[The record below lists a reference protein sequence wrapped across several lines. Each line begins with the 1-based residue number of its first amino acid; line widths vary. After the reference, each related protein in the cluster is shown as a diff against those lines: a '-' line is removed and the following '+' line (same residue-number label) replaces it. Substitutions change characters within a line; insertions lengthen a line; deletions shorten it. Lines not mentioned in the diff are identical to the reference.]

1 METLTSGQYELVAN
15 LLSLTVAGMG
25 AATLFF
31 FLSRAQVAVQYRTA
45 LTVSGLV
52 TAIACYHYFRI
63 YESWKGAYVLQGGA
77 YTPSGLPFN
86 DAYRYADWLL
96 TVPLL
101 LVELVAVLALSAA
114 VARPLLTRLVVA
126 AVLMIGLGYPGEVA
140 SATPTRLLW
149 WSLSMLPFLYIM
161 YVLWAQLSRSL
172 DRQPDAVKALVS
184 RARLLILLSWSFYP
198 IAFLAPDL
206 GFGGSTA
213 EVLLQV
219 GYTVADLVAKVGLG
233 LYVFG
238 IARAKSDA
246 EGFAPAPAR
255 PATA

>member
-1 METLTSGQYELVAN
+1 MSGDQAPYPIDHCSFVRGEGGEPIRQADDQH
-15 LLSLTVAGMG
+15 
-25 AATLFF
+25 
-31 FLSRAQVAVQYRTA
+31 QVP
-45 LTVSGLV
+45 
-52 TAIACYHYFRI
+52 YFRI
-63 YESWKGAYVLQGGA
+63 YESWKGAYVLQGGS

-101 LVELVAVLALSAA
+101 VELVAVLALSAA
-114 VARPLLTRLVVA
+114 VARPLLTKLVVA

-149 WSLSMLPFLYIM
+149 WALSMLPFLYIM

-172 DRQPDAVKALVS
+172 DRQPEAVKALVS

-198 IAFLAPDL
+198 IAFLAPEL
-206 GFGGSTA
+206 GVGGSMA

-238 IARAKSDA
+238 IARTKSDA
-246 EGFAPAPAR
+246 EGFAPAPDR
-255 PATA
+255 LATA